1 MKLTSKQEADF
12 ANIASQMIKWLN
24 DNCHPHAKVIIDV
37 TRAELVSCEM
47 VHIDETH
54 IKD

>member
-1 MKLTSKQEADF
+1 MKLNFEQEADF
-12 ANIASQMIKWLN
+12 AHIASQMIKWLN
-24 DNCHPHAKVIIDV
+24 DNCHPHVKVIIDV
-37 TRAELVSCEM
+37 TRAELVSGEM